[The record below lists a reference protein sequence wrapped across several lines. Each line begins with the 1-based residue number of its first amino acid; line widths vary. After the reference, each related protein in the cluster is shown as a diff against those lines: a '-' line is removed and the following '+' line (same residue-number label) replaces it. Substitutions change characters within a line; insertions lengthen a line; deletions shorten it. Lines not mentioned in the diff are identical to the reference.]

1 MLAGPRGKG
10 VHSIC
15 WVLGRRGTNVRAGPA
30 NFPSVASP
38 KSSVLG
44 DFLLSTLHC
53 FVTPFSFTIHSCKRI
68 MDSLSEEIWDV
79 VIVGT
84 SIPQSL
90 LAL

>member
-1 MLAGPRGKG
+1 MLAGPRVKG
-10 VHSIC
+10 VHGKT
-15 WVLGRRGTNVRAGPA
+15 WYERQGRSGKLSLSRFSKVVSAWC
-30 NFPSVASP
+30 FP
-38 KSSVLG
+38 
-44 DFLLSTLHC
+44 LSTLDY
-53 FVTPFSFTIHSCKRI
+53 FVTPFSFTLHSCKRI